1 MNITENDRRI
11 AVLNTISSMVLAA
24 KKGLSLNAE
33 EVKRVEAI
41 QKWSRENPPE
51 GAEEDSKAKTV
62 DILLS
67 HGERLVALEESNK
80 QPGGVH

>member
-24 KKGLSLNAE
+24 EKGLSLNAE
-33 EVKRVEAI
+33 EVERVEAI

-51 GAEEDSKAKTV
+51 GSEYGSNAKTV
-62 DILLS
+62 DILLA

-80 QPGGVH
+80 RPGEVH